1 MSATPI
7 SGDIESPEDL
17 IERDPKTVL
26 RTSLIR
32 GIAILVPLAVTLAVF
47 GFVLD
52 FVSGMLNPVVDLVRG
67 IPGIQTLA
75 GGYLVKVITVGV
87 LLVVVLVVG
96 FVAEY
101 RSGPGRLG
109 ESFDEFMASIP
120 GLGSVYTSFNE
131 MSELLLDSD
140 TDSFQEV
147 RLVEYPTQGSY
158 AMAFKTA
165 ETPDVVTD
173 ATGKDMETLFMPMA
187 PNPVMGGFVVH
198 VPQER
203 VVDVDLTVE
212 EGIRAIVT
220 SGVAVGDGEVG
231 APPRAA
237 VRKLGRPADAGV
249 ADRPAATRDDSTGRG
264 DR

>member
-1 MSATPI
+1 MSATSTP
-7 SGDIESPEDL
+7 GDIDSPEELAEHDL
-17 IERDPKTVL
+17 RAVL

-32 GIAILVPLAVTLAVF
+32 GVAILVPLAVTLAVL

-52 FVSGMLNPVVDLVRG
+52 FASGMLNPVVDVVRG
-67 IPGIQTLA
+67 LPGVETLA
-75 GGYLVKVITVGV
+75 GGYLVKVLTAVV
-87 LLVVVLVVG
+87 LLAVVLVVG

-120 GLGSVYTSFNE
+120 GLGSVYTSFDE
-131 MSELLLDSD
+131 MSDLLLDSD

-158 AMAFKTA
+158 VIAFKTA
-165 ETPDVVTD
+165 ETPGVVTD
-173 ATGKDMETLFMPMA
+173 ATGEDMETLFMPMA

-198 VPQER
+198 VPRER
-203 VVDVDLTVE
+203 IVDVDLTVE

-220 SGVAVGDGEVG
+220 SGVAIGDGEADDLGG
-231 APPRAA
+231 AE
-237 VRKLGRPADAGV
+237 VRELEPLDDAGGRRT
-249 ADRPAATRDDSTGRG
+249 AEMGGGSIGQDDG
-264 DR
+264 